1 MLTVHHLNQ
10 SRSHRVLW
18 ALEELGLTY
27 EIVRYQREKSML
39 APDSL
44 KKVHPLGKSPVLEDN
59 GLVLAESGAILEYLQ
74 ETYDS
79 ASRFKPLDPAHKVQY
94 RFWLHYAEGSLM
106 PLLLMKLVF
115 NSLGKPPVPFGLRTL
130 GKALGQGVQKAYL
143 NRQLETHARFINDHL
158 AENSWFAGDTL
169 TMADIQMS
177 FPLRPAGERRHRQ
190 SRPHSGVET
199 ESGGTSGLADNACE
213 RRPADNPRRG
223 MKCNEIAH
231 GR

>member
-79 ASRFKPLDPAHKVQY
+79 ASRFKPLDTTHKVQY

-130 GKALGQGVQKAYL
+130 GKALGQGAYVEREVMLVKIQASGYGREEVKRNTDIFRGQIIDVTPSIYTVQLAGTSDKLDAFL
-143 NRQLETHARFINDHL
+143 ASVRDVAKIVEVAR
-158 AENSWFAGDTL
+158 
-169 TMADIQMS
+169 
-177 FPLRPAGERRHRQ
+177 
-190 SRPHSGVET
+190 SGVV
-199 ESGGTSGLADNACE
+199 GLS
-213 RRPADNPRRG
+213 RG
-223 MKCNEIAH
+223 DKIM
-231 GR
+231 R